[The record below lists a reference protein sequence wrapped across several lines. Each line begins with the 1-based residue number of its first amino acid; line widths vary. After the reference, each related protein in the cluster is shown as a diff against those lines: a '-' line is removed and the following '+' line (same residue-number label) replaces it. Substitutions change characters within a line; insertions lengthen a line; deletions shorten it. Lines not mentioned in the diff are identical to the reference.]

1 MRVEEGEEEQ
11 VEDIENTFDIII
23 TEKFSSLRKRW
34 STK

>member
-23 TEKFSSLRKRW
+23 TEKFSSLRKRL